1 MADLNLNQIEEKL
14 NSEFN
19 ERERVIIFWYDEKK
33 EFIEDIENLNL
44 KSAKIHY
51 LTHTNLFETKI
62 LLERKDKRS
71 NYLIYAPFK
80 KPNDKYNH
88 LSDIIMYS
96 KEFFADRA
104 SLLLVDL
111 GIDSIYKSVIEK
123 HIKFFNSKERTKR
136 FYELEIDY
144 YNKKNI
150 EIALLSSAVKSNIVN
165 FEEVVRIVITDD
177 LSDNKYLKELY
188 KYNLE
193 EVFWKY
199 CNINFSYTDESP
211 NLTKLSISLLLTYVK
226 SQTDK
231 IALSLDKYILSKPG
245 TVISFLDQM
254 MNSNIYK
261 ASFRAIS
268 DEVYRIIDGD
278 NIFKNYEIEKLINID
293 VFKYIDKYIINW
305 ILDKLLDENLNM
317 QINQLSIPKLCK
329 NRQFKHFGDLY
340 EDKYNVLINSY
351 YMITY
356 KNFNSKE
363 NILDIVEEYDKNYY
377 KIDTYYRKFYYYLDK
392 VDNIKMFEDI
402 QTLVENIYVNKYLDN
417 ISKEFSK
424 KLDYSKLKQQYKLQ
438 KDFYK
443 NFIKGKNERII
454 VIISDAFRYELGK
467 ELVGK
472 FKHNEKTKAKIT
484 PQIGIVPTYTDLGM
498 AALLPNDKIEMLDDY
513 KVYVDQKPTRNLVE
527 RNIILQSYNPNSDSI
542 QYDDL
547 KKMKIENIREF
558 FLGKNVIYI
567 YHNQIDARGDKLNTE
582 DEVFIACNEAME
594 EIETIIKRLTNSI
607 SATRFIITADHGF
620 IYTRNKNR
628 ESDKIDKF
636 FKEDDN
642 TNKRFIVSKESY
654 DVVGT
659 KSFLISEVLDNYNDK
674 RTITTPITTPIT
686 SNVFKTKGGGQNF
699 VHGGSSP
706 QEVLIPVIEVK
717 SVTGAVETEKVKI
730 SLISMISTITS
741 LTLNL
746 DFIQQEPI
754 SRTIKQGTFK
764 IKFIDE
770 NENLISNEEIYTAK
784 SKSKDSS
791 DRIFK
796 LNFKFR
802 NKRYQ
807 RDEKYYF
814 TIIDTETD
822 IEVYKKQVII
832 DIAFG
837 DNFNFEQ

>member
-19 ERERVIIFWYDEKK
+19 ESDRVIIFWYDEKK
-33 EFIEDIENLNL
+33 EFVEDIENLNL
-44 KSAKIHY
+44 KNAKIHR

-80 KPNDKYNH
+80 KPEDRYNH
-88 LSDIIMYS
+88 LSDTIIYS

-111 GIDSIYKSVIEK
+111 GIDFIYKSIIEK

-136 FYELEIDY
+136 FYELEIDN
-144 YNKKNI
+144 YNEKNI
-150 EIALLSSAVKSNIVN
+150 EIALLSACVKSKIVN
-165 FEEVVRIVITDD
+165 FEEIVRIVLTDN
-177 LSDNKYLKELY
+177 LSNNKYLNELS
-188 KYNLE
+188 KYDLE
-193 EVFWKY
+193 EIFWKY
-199 CNINFSYTDESP
+199 CNINFSYRDEEP
-211 NLTKLSISLLLTYVK
+211 NLIKLSISLLLTYVK

-231 IALSLDKYILSKPG
+231 IAPSLDKYILSKPG

-254 MNSNIYK
+254 MNSNIYLE
-261 ASFRAIS
+261 SFRSIS
-268 DEVYRIIDGD
+268 DEVYRIVDGD

-293 VFKYIDKYIINW
+293 VFKNIDRYIINW
-305 ILDKLLDENLNM
+305 IIDKLLDENLNM
-317 QINQLSIPKLCK
+317 QINQLTIPKLCK

-351 YMITY
+351 HIVTY
-356 KNFNSKE
+356 KDFNSKE
-363 NILDIVEEYDKNYY
+363 NILDLVEEYDKNYY
-377 KIDTYYRKFYYYLDK
+377 KIDTYYRKFYYSLDK
-392 VDNIKMFEDI
+392 VENIKVFENI

-417 ISKEFSK
+417 ISKQFSK
-424 KLDYSKLKQQYKLQ
+424 KLEYSNLKKQYKLQ

-467 ELVGK
+467 ELVER
-472 FKHNEKTKAKIT
+472 FKHNEKIEAKIM
-484 PQIGIVPTYTDLGM
+484 PQIGVIPTYTDLGM
-498 AALLPNDKIEMLDDY
+498 AALLPHEKIEMLDDY
-513 KVYVDQKPTRNLVE
+513 KVYVDKKPTRNLAE
-527 RNIILQSYNPNSDSI
+527 RNHILQSYNSNSNSI

-558 FLGKNVIYI
+558 FAGKNVIYI

-607 SATRFIITADHGF
+607 SATNFIITADHGF
-620 IYTRNKNR
+620 IYTRNKNK

-642 TNKRFIVSKESY
+642 TNKRFIVSNESY

-659 KSFLISEVLDNYNDK
+659 KNFLISEVLDNYNDK
-674 RTITTPITTPIT
+674 RTITTPIT

-730 SLISMISTITS
+730 SLISMISKINS
-741 LTLNL
+741 LILDL

-754 SRTIKQGTFK
+754 SSTIKQGTFK

-770 NENLISNEEIYTAK
+770 YGNLISNEEIYTAK

-807 RDEKYYF
+807 RHEKYYF
-814 TIIDTETD
+814 TIVDAETD
-822 IEVYKKQVII
+822 IEIYRKQVII
-832 DIAFG
+832 DIAF
-837 DNFNFEQ
+837 